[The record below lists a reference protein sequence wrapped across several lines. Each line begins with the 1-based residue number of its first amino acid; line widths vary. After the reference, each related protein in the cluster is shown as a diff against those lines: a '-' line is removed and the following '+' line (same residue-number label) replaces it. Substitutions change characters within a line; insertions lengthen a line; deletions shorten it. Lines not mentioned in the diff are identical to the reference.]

1 MDGSPL
7 FEAMVQRE
15 FARLLLRAP
24 GCSRNTRI
32 DYALAALRMTHE
44 EAHALAVERVAA
56 DGAQAYFASGEATA
70 SDSATRDDPDIAQV
84 CSRD

>member
-1 MDGSPL
+1 MDGSPI

-15 FARLLLRAP
+15 FARLLQRAP

-44 EAHALAVERVAA
+44 ETHTLAVKRVAERM
-56 DGAQAYFASGEATA
+56 GRKPILRTA
-70 SDSATRDDPDIAQV
+70 AA
-84 CSRD
+84 